1 MNNTN
6 DELNDDINNNINNVD
21 RMNKNID
28 NKLLIDEYAQKL
40 NIYNGDNFYVILNE
54 YTNNIIILIN
64 HFFIDGVS
72 WRLLLDKIEDK
83 NLYEELERYDI
94 WTNELYNIKY
104 GDISNEYNFW
114 NDIHKN
120 IPFFLYDIKY
130 NNISKNMY
138 SIENEEQEHIL
149 ININDKYINRD
160 IVLKNLVLTLLEIYN
175 INQIAINIETHGRED
190 ITFNN
195 NIYNIFGWFTS
206 YFPYI
211 FNYENIN
218 NLHDIFNKDIHKNGI
233 YYLLL
238 KYNYFKN
245 YKLIEEKN
253 KVEILFNYMGDFKS
267 SYSNFKLLDIG
278 EKGDCG
284 HCISFWFSILND
296 NHDKYLNI
304 NISYLRNFIH
314 KQTIINIINKLSHR
328 LLNY

>member
-1 MNNTN
+1 MSSGNANVQLGNTIVQAN
-6 DELNDDINNNINNVD
+6 TTTGQVYTNQQGTISYLYGYIDEKTFYGVKKNITFNQFL
-21 RMNKNID
+21 RNKND
-28 NKLLIDEYAQKL
+28 KKLFAPGFHPSAL
-40 NIYNGDNFYVILNE
+40 G
-54 YTNNIIILIN
+54 
-64 HFFIDGVS
+64 H
-72 WRLLLDKIEDK
+72 
-83 NLYEELERYDI
+83 EL